1 MVEPLKQGV
10 GVEGYDDRG
19 GRVRVLRKVRA
30 CDVKGKRFVCVAPLP
45 ANCERVCVR
54 ERKQR
59 NGWLVGADVMC
70 CCHGDTEW

>member
-10 GVEGYDDRG
+10 GVGGYDDRG

-45 ANCERVCVR
+45 ANCERVCVCV
-54 ERKQR
+54 KG
-59 NGWLVGADVMC
+59 NKGTAGWLVRM
-70 CCHGDTEW
+70 